1 MCEETVFW
9 DLNYAMQYRALGT
22 GDIMVKVL
30 KVGYNSDY
38 SDLMGQISFK
48 SKLYLS

>member
-22 GDIMVKVL
+22 GDIMGKVL
-30 KVGYNSDY
+30 KVGNNSDDL
-38 SDLMGQISFK
+38 DLMSVW
-48 SKLYLS
+48 